1 MNEIEKTEEIVI
13 VLDED
18 TEQIEQQVQTP
29 VDTIVESDDVK
40 RAREAGWKPKEEFSG
55 DVSKWVDAG
64 EFLRRGELYDRIHS
78 QNKEIREMRAMVDK
92 LVEHNK
98 KLDQTRA
105 EEKVAQL
112 KAAKALALEDGNTAA
127 IVELDDQ
134 ILQARE
140 VLKEA
145 RTVTKQEVAT
155 GIPPEYFAFAEANPW
170 YMKDRA
176 MTAFADAYGKELAEQ
191 GYSPSQIYTL
201 VAKEVRKEF
210 SHKFAPKPAAQ
221 TVESAK
227 GSVNTAKSIKFVPT
241 AEERA
246 VAEMFA
252 RNGVMTKE
260 QYFKQ
265 LAKTRQ
271 Q

>member
-1 MNEIEKTEEIVI
+1 MENQEQDDVVI
-13 VLDED
+13 ILDEE
-18 TEQIEQQVQTP
+18 TTPEEVQTKP
-29 VDTIVESDDVK
+29 TEVVVESDDVR
-40 RAREAGWKPKEEFSG
+40 RAREAGWKPKEEYSG

-64 EFLRRGELYDRIHS
+64 EFLRRGELYDRIHVQS
-78 QNKEIREMRAMVDK
+78 KELKEMRAVVDK
-92 LVEHNK
+92 LVAHNK
-98 KLDQTRA
+98 QLDQAKA
-105 EEKVAQL
+105 EERVSQL
-112 KAAKALALEDGNTAA
+112 KAAKQMALEDGNTAA

-140 VLKEA
+140 ALRDAKTA
-145 RTVTKQEVAT
+145 TKQEIAND
-155 GIPPEYFAFAEANPW
+155 IPAEYYAFAEANPW

-191 GYSPSQIYTL
+191 GHSPSQIYSL

-210 SHKFAPKPAAQ
+210 AHKFAPKPAAQ

-227 GSVNTAKSIKFVPT
+227 GSVNSAKSIKFTPT

-252 RNGVMTKE
+252 RNGVMTKD
-260 QYFKQ
+260 QYYKQ
-265 LAKTRQ
+265 LAKTRN
-271 Q
+271 